1 MGVPVSEVMVVV
13 AIVATYLLL
22 QIVVLPRLGVST

>member
-1 MGVPVSEVMVVV
+1 MDNLLPLIAFV
-13 AIVATYLLL
+13 AIWYLL